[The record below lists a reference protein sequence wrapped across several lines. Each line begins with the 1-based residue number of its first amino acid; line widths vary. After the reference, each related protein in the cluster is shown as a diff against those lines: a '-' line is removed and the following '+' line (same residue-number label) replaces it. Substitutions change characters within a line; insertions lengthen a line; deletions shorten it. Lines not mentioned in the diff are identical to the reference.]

1 MTDTLDIDDDVV
13 VTTPRKQAAAARPAS
28 PKDRLLAD
36 LQRRREAAAQI
47 VPIGFEGEDFVAF
60 FRLPDNGEELA
71 EISARSEKRAKKDGT
86 GGVWFNRLLLARFN
100 TELRIGDERLVD
112 SDGNAWTFA
121 HPDCIESF
129 GAISAPDCVLKA
141 YVTDGFVSTVAMKL
155 LSRAGFADRDD
166 AEVVED
172 PTRTG

>member
-1 MTDTLDIDDDVV
+1 MAWRR
-13 VTTPRKQAAAARPAS
+13 PRSSARPAS

-71 EISARSEKRAKKDGT
+71 EISARSEKRAKKDAT

-129 GAISAPDCVLKA
+129 GAISAADCVLKA